1 MNAAR
6 ERVSNEGCQPAAM
19 QGGARS
25 AGRSAFLRVDVP
37 VRFDWQV
44 YGMQN

>member
-6 ERVSNEGCQPAAM
+6 ERVSKEGCQPPAM
-19 QGGARS
+19 QGGAS
-25 AGRSAFLRVDVP
+25 VCGRSAFLREDVP